1 VLIAED
7 HRDSAP
13 EPRAL
18 LVAVGYEVVGEAPDR
33 ERAVSVAMDL
43 SPRMTRRRWGL
54 LALAVAGA
62 VWILGAEW
70 VSIHHGV
77 PENHFIDALTGL
89 AFLTCGII
97 ALDRRPGNAIGT
109 LMIVFAFVTY
119 FGNWGN
125 IDVPV
130 LPLLGASVGQ
140 WGATPILAQIAL
152 SYPSGRLRT
161 TVDRVVI
168 GLVYAWAVGICVVI
182 LLVWDPRSEGCPRCG
197 WEPTPFPSSH
207 VYEAATSF
215 AQQGGALLAL
225 LFILVVWLR
234 FRRSTPVQRRDLGP
248 LWVAVCIIALVYLMS
263 AFAEPSPLADPFAY
277 LLWEL
282 QGVLQISLPIVFI
295 WGLLSVRLARS
306 AVGDLVVELERPLPP
321 GDLQAALARSLGDP
335 SLRLLYALEDR
346 ERWVNAGG
354 HQQSLLP
361 PGSGSQRRAVTL
373 AERDGRPLAALLH
386 DPALDESLVRA
397 AAAAAGIAIENSR
410 LHAEILAQLEEVR
423 ASRQRIVEAGDRER
437 RRVERNLHDGAQQR
451 LATLALSLAM
461 LRDRDGADPAI
472 ADALAQ
478 AAAELQKAISELREL
493 ARGIHPAIL
502 SEEGL
507 PAAVESLADRSPLP
521 VRIAADFDARLPEAV
536 EGAAYFV
543 VSEALANVAKYAGA
557 SAVRVRLSRC
567 NGTLRVEVLD
577 DGVGGADPGRGTG
590 LRGLEDRVAAL
601 RGSFAVENPAGG
613 GTRVFAEIPCDA

>member
-1 VLIAED
+1 
-7 HRDSAP
+7 
-13 EPRAL
+13 
-18 LVAVGYEVVGEAPDR
+18 
-33 ERAVSVAMDL
+33 
-43 SPRMTRRRWGL
+43 MTQRRWGL

-62 VWILGAEW
+62 GWILAAEW
-70 VSIHHGV
+70 VSIRHGV
-77 PENHFIDALTGL
+77 PENHFLDAMTGL

-109 LMIVFAFVTY
+109 LMIAFAFVSY

-152 SYPSGRLRT
+152 SYPSGRLRKT
-161 TVDRVVI
+161 IDRVVI

-182 LLVWDPRSEGCPRCG
+182 LLVYDPRSEGCPGCA

-225 LFILVVWLR
+225 MFILVVWLR
-234 FRRSTPVQRRDLGP
+234 FRRATPVQRRDLAP
-248 LWVAVCIIALVYLMS
+248 LWVAVCIIALVYLLS
-263 AFAEPSPLADPFAY
+263 AFASPSPLADPFAY

-295 WGLLSVRLARS
+295 WGLLSARLARS

-321 GDLQAALARSLGDP
+321 GDLQAALARTLGDP

-346 ERWVNAGG
+346 ERWVNASGQ
-354 HQQSLLP
+354 QQSLLP
-361 PGSGSQRRAVTL
+361 PRKGNQRAVTL
-373 AERDGRPLAALLH
+373 AERDGRPLAALVH

-478 AAAELQKAISELREL
+478 AAAELKQAISELREL

-502 SEEGL
+502 TEEGL
-507 PAAVESLADRSPLP
+507 PAAVESLADRSSLP
-521 VRIAADFDARLPEAV
+521 VRYAADFDVRLPEAV
-536 EGAAYFV
+536 EAAAYFV
-543 VSEALANVAKYAGA
+543 VSESLANVAKHAGA
-557 SAVRVRLSRC
+557 SAARVRLSRC
-567 NGTLRVEVLD
+567 NGALRVEVLD
-577 DGVGGADPGRGTG
+577 DGVGGADPGRGSG

-601 RGSFAVENPAGG
+601 RGSFGVENPPEG
-613 GTRVFAEIPCDA
+613 GTRIFAEIPCDA